1 MPEFIINIAPL
12 TKKETEIYNLMIQGL
27 NPQEIADKL
36 IVQRCTIATHIT
48 HIFQKKECM
57 VNSAAI
63 STKDKRIR
71 KHYTTN
77 DSSLEEEN
85 D

>member
-36 IVQRCTIATHIT
+36 ILQRCTIATHIT
-48 HIFQKKECM
+48 HIFQKKNVWSTQQLLAQRIKELESTIQQM
-57 VNSAAI
+57 IAA
-63 STKDKRIR
+63 
-71 KHYTTN
+71 
-77 DSSLEEEN
+77 
-85 D
+85 